1 MSGDNGMETENREGG
16 RDAAAL
22 EGKLSRYPGAVFRKA
37 YLADLLAS
45 GKRFQESGNSRGAEY
60 CFAKVEEA
68 LREFAAIT
76 DEEDVAD
83 DALDAQAGTEDSVAA
98 PAPDAPGTTAP
109 KPPKAPSAPR
119 TRAKAK
125 ERPLS
130 ATERV
135 RRQWRLE
142 RIKDAETVLEKHG
155 GRLSALENKAYREKL
170 EKLRHAGMAA
180 NSPSQSDKADSGL
193 LELRR
198 RLYGRVLKSQKI
210 SLNRRRMPVTLGRL
224 ALPPATPG
232 ARQGSGNLPVPTGGA
247 VRVDTA
253 WQPVIGPYNDR
264 FNMEDLLSLIADA
277 DAAWVEEFLDLYRG
291 LAGLQSLMTSLAP
304 RK

>member
-1 MSGDNGMETENREGG
+1 MSGDNGMETEKPEGG
-16 RDAAAL
+16 RDSASL
-22 EGKLSRYPGAVFRKA
+22 EGKLSRYPGAAFRKA
-37 YLADLLAS
+37 YLANLLAS
-45 GKRFQESGNSRGAEY
+45 GKRFQEAGNARGAEY
-60 CFAKVEEA
+60 CFAKVEAA
-68 LREFAAIT
+68 LREFASIL
-76 DEEDVAD
+76 EEEEVAD
-83 DALDAQAGTEDSVAA
+83 DAVDAT
-98 PAPDAPGTTAP
+98 
-109 KPPKAPSAPR
+109 PSASR
-119 TRAKAK
+119 SRAKAK

-155 GRLSALENKAYREKL
+155 SRLSALENQAYREKL
-170 EKLRHAGMAA
+170 EKLRHTGMAA
-180 NSPSQSDKADSGL
+180 SSPSQSDKADSGL

-198 RLYGRVLKSQKI
+198 RLYSRVLKSQKI

-232 ARQGSGNLPVPTGGA
+232 ARPGTGNLPVPASSA

-264 FNMEDLLSLIADA
+264 FNMEDLLSLIMDA

-291 LAGLQSLMTSLAP
+291 LAGFQSLMSSLAP